1 MAEDSKNYLGAGK
14 KYYGEEDVYLV
25 VGENGGYE
33 GTVTYPK
40 GGSLYENARRNI
52 NAGTDN
58 YVYKTNKEGDEI
70 YTPVSEAKATTTIDP
85 VTGTITVTGPK
96 WLTSQIVNSDSFK
109 KNYSENSAL
118 LGLVNLFRN
127 DPTATITDPTTGNP
141 IKVTDAIK
149 TFQDSMENY
158 SNTFAAIEQFKK
170 NTASKYGVNFTDEN
184 VYIANN
190 FHNKDDYNKSGVIY
204 VPDWAKDMYD
214 WGGLDSWDEKNGTVS
229 AEDFFTKAYA
239 QDFDNPTAKK
249 LQDEALSRMEGFLN
263 YNVYDPSDE
272 EDAKARQEVM
282 GDESYASEL
291 ARTMQMYSIV
301 SQNKPETSAM
311 FDIAMFSASAIS
323 NFIGD
328 LGNAGYNI
336 SKTITGAFEGV
347 ADFALDAMGVD
358 EDDRGGLSF
367 IFLANPAYLGGFIL
381 GETMNFVRDGG
392 DLGKFMN
399 DLQADTDAMWQG
411 KLADQFVA
419 QRDEL
424 NALFDEFNARNAML
438 TGAWSSGEVVGH
450 IAYKIAENIVLLNT
464 VGGLIGKGIAG
475 IGTTGSGI
483 ASFMAKAM
491 SDKAVVNVFKTLGF
505 AGNVVAQGFLET
517 FIDDGQLLDKA
528 IASGE
533 MTPELWDKVK
543 SNVIWNAV
551 GEASGFGASKGITW
565 VLSNTTPGKAISV
578 AATKGTAKIAK
589 YKYAG
594 LHKFFTWLN
603 KGNWSETVGATAEG
617 SGKVIAEAGALGK
630 FNTSMYAVLSEAAD
644 TISKIPIFK
653 ELDEASYEAINNA
666 WEIVFGD
673 KNVLKLV
680 SEETAEDTAETIEKT
695 ASEVSEDTA
704 KASEASVSETI
715 NKNYEAQRKAVMM
728 RMNLEN
734 QIDAIN
740 KGVSIKMSEINT
752 FAGDSYTEYAEAQNK
767 VAMLEQRNKKLT
779 FREGGSI
786 ATKESSEYLSY
797 KMQITRYSNRIK
809 QVEDLMATGMSK
821 GKAVATA
828 HMGNIENYN
837 KSVEYL
843 AAMQKKMGELSQQ
856 LGGELKAAL
865 DDLFPKMARYNQAID
880 DYMMVHG
887 YYTKEQAKQI
897 MDWRASGVFGENG
910 NEFIHTARLFEGKEV
925 EDGVKT
931 FVHEL
936 ENPAAFA
943 TKMVAE
949 DSQFLKPG
957 NINDSFVD
965 PNMVLYGRLRASAA
979 VAQGQEMG
987 RALNAISLP
996 TRQLKGFNLDG
1007 TSQYEAQIITKNLK
1021 ELQKD
1026 FGSAFDAKNGKI
1038 LGDAV
1043 KEAFV
1048 EGNLMK
1054 EGISKVRMSAG
1065 AQADAEVKTVEKEM
1079 SETQKRITKLLDKNK
1094 TAQNAYVDGMDDAA
1108 LNGLLLAAPDG
1119 TNVPV
1124 FNMSGLKANS
1134 FNDWY
1139 NGLPPKAQSIV
1150 KSKIKGQGVD
1160 VSDLGTRVRGNTE
1173 FINTLKKVS
1182 KADPEF
1188 APNLKRAYIKSDA
1201 GKAIRDT
1208 EQYQNFIRSR
1218 AEADLSATQK
1228 TLLASDQKKYA
1239 FLQEKLA
1246 KAQAKA
1252 DGLKVD
1258 FKDYKTFGEDFV
1270 AQIKETSSS
1279 VIEKMASTLK
1289 NNETFQ
1295 GLVKRLEEAG
1305 VETADAERYV
1315 ILQQLSSM
1323 KKGSFSAALLK
1334 SSGDKYSIAQNLARK
1349 SYGKAL
1355 GDKYFTDLSKTIGSG
1370 LEEEIGSEFRRLSG
1384 QLSKIVPSDTLDMES
1399 YWNAIEKEMNDIEA
1413 MGIRSRNGKLYLDDI
1428 KGKRHVVQL
1437 VDNDGVMRFYE
1448 TDPLYAE
1455 LTNWQPSYFTDSTNR
1470 IADAILNFNSNSSAL
1485 FRWGTTGIDIPS
1497 YINQWFRDPINAI
1510 IVGGAK
1516 PFTDLGTGG
1525 FKSFAASVASDS
1537 IPFGQ
1542 KFFGKYATTQITQ
1555 EVIDSTFE
1563 TTEAGLKAAYGADW
1577 LDGLKT
1583 SATKGMTGEAANAAY
1598 KRAVVEFAV
1607 GESGY
1612 EALPGL
1618 GGITEAQFYRAT
1630 ESGNALS
1637 STTLKEVRKEEYEI
1651 ALNKGLSKEEQKQF
1665 ARQYSRMR
1673 QGFDNFFENTSRGN
1687 WRESFLRKSVY
1698 TSQYKNAVESGMSMQ
1713 EAKVWATRYA
1723 LDATTDFGRSFAFG
1737 NRFIKSVPYLGAAIN
1752 GQKSFI
1758 RLLELDPAGVTARL
1772 SFGLILPYMG
1782 FLSESLS
1789 DPANREVYKNIK
1801 EYEKE
1806 DSAIFVYKGSKI
1818 QIPIPQEL
1826 SGFLAPF
1833 RHFVEKAADAQDA
1846 SWLNLV
1852 TSDALGLF
1860 PLDLSGFADLDANDL
1875 LTDDQDTGIWSHISR
1890 GVEKA
1895 ASSLMP
1901 PSVKS
1906 AYMLMSGR
1914 DPYTGREIDTSYVVI
1929 TEDGEE
1935 IMDSTK
1941 SGIAKWLSETTAKW
1955 GWNLTASAAQKVLQ
1969 NFLGRS
1975 TLSVLDGAVGTL
1987 SGGVDMEAFA
1997 EEMAEQVSKPVD
2009 GGSDYNEARSN
2020 WTNAINLAYAK
2031 REELIND
2038 DGLQKALA
2046 VMRDENWDTYNAEK
2060 RQAAFQ
2066 TYKTKMDEYAKFV
2079 LDIAKNMKEKYPDQ
2093 YTSTRVAQI
2102 VSLLTMPTGV
2112 NYNDTDYSQELQK
2125 DSYYD
2130 SRNAAINTL
2139 LRMGFPLETSDVSIL
2154 GQGYYDKYGQY
2165 QFKVNTPYEIQY
2177 LQSAKYGTTDQFQ
2190 SMIKEALKAAD
2201 IKSGTMWEGYYKA
2214 KDKGKAALKEYQSAW
2229 NAQVVKALYPIISRY
2244 GANSVLNDSATRDLL
2259 EDYIFVSNPY
2269 KKKQYLY
2276 QIFGGNQ

>member
-1 MAEDSKNYLGAGK
+1 MASE
-14 KYYGEEDVYLV
+14 YYNVLDENGNVERTLV
-25 VGENGGYE
+25 VPE
-33 GTVTYPK
+33 
-40 GGSLYENARRNI
+40 GGSLRQELESGKQFYKPNRE
-52 NAGTDN
+52 DEED
-58 YVYKTNKEGDEI
+58 YV
-70 YTPVSEAKATTTIDP
+70 PVSEAVADITIDP
-85 VTGTITVTGPK
+85 VNGRIKVDGPE
-96 WLTSQIVNSDSFK
+96 WLTSQIVNSESFK
-109 KNYSENSAL
+109 KNYSENKAL

-127 DPTATITDPTTGNP
+127 DPNATITDPTTGDP
-141 IKVTDAIK
+141 IKVADALN
-149 TFQDSMENY
+149 TYQENATTY
-158 SNTFAAIEQFKK
+158 GRTFAPI
-170 NTASKYGVNFTDEN
+170 TAYKDDVVAKYGASFTDEDAM
-184 VYIANN
+184 IANN
-190 FHNKDDYNKSGVIY
+190 FHDKADYNRSGAIY
-204 VPDWAKDMYD
+204 IPDWAIDKYSWAD
-214 WGGLDSWDEKNGTVS
+214 LDSWDAENKTVS
-229 AEDFFTKAYA
+229 AEDFFTKVFAE
-239 QDFDNPTAKK
+239 DFDNKTAKK

-263 YNVYDPSDE
+263 YNVYDPGDE
-272 EDAKARQEVM
+272 EEAKTRQEVM
-282 GDESYASEL
+282 GDAAYASEL
-291 ARTMQMYSIV
+291 ARTMQMYNLV
-301 SQNKPETSAM
+301 TQNKPETTAA

-328 LGNAGYNI
+328 LGNAGYNL
-336 SKTITGAFEGV
+336 SKLLVEPFEGL
-347 ADFALDAMGVD
+347 ADFALDAVGVG
-358 EDDRGGLSF
+358 EDDRGGMAMMY
-367 IFLANPAYLGGFIL
+367 LANPAYLGGFIL
-381 GETMNFVRDGG
+381 GETMNFIQAGG
-392 DLGKFMN
+392 DVNEFIQG
-399 DLQADTDAMWQG
+399 LQEDANAMWQG
-411 KLADQFVA
+411 DLGERFGA

-424 NALFDEFNARNAML
+424 NKLFDEFNERNAML
-438 TGAWSSGEVVGH
+438 TGAWSAGEVAGH
-450 IAYKIAENIVLLNT
+450 IVYKIAENIVLLNT
-464 VGGLIGKGIAG
+464 VGGAIGKGIAG
-475 IGTTGSGI
+475 LGTTGSGI
-483 ASFMAKAM
+483 ATFMSRTM
-491 SDKAVVNVFKTLGF
+491 SNKAVVNVFKMLGF
-505 AGNVVAQGFLET
+505 AGNVTAQGLLET

-565 VLSNTTPGKAISV
+565 VISNTTPGKAISL
-578 AATKGTAKIAK
+578 AATKGAAKIAK

-680 SEETAEDTAETIEKT
+680 SKETAEDTAETIEKA

-704 KASEASVSETI
+704 KASETSISETI
-715 NKNYEAQRKAVMM
+715 SKNYEAQRKAVMM

-767 VAMLEQRNKKLT
+767 VAMLEQKNKKLT

-828 HMGNIENYN
+828 HMGNIKNYEE
-837 KSVEYL
+837 SVEYL

-897 MDWRASGVFGENG
+897 IDWRASGVFGENG

-1026 FGSAFDAKNGKI
+1026 FGSAFDAKDGKI

-1079 SETQKRITKLLDKNK
+1079 SETQKRINRLLNKNK
-1094 TAQNAYVDGMDDAA
+1094 TAQNGYVDGMDDAA

-1119 TNVPV
+1119 TSVPA

-1239 FLQEKLA
+1239 SLQEKLA

-1270 AQIKETSSS
+1270 AQIKETSNS

-1289 NNETFQ
+1289 KNETFQ

-1323 KKGSFSAALLK
+1323 KKGSFSTALLK

-1349 SYGKAL
+1349 YGKAL

-1384 QLSKIVPSDTLDMES
+1384 QLSKIVPSDALDMES
-1399 YWNAIEKEMNDIEA
+1399 YWSAIEKEMNDIEA

-1437 VDNDGVMRFYE
+1437 IDNDGVMRFYE

-1470 IADAILNFNSNSSAL
+1470 IADAILNFNSNSSAV

-1630 ESGNALS
+1630 ESGNALN

-1758 RLLELDPAGVTARL
+1758 RLLELDPAGVSARL

-1852 TSDALGLF
+1852 TSDALGIF

-1969 NFLGRS
+1969 NLLGRS

-1997 EEMAEQVSKPVD
+1997 EEMAEQVTKPVD
-2009 GGSDYNEARSN
+2009 GGSDYDEARSN

-2046 VMRDENWDTYNAEK
+2046 IMRDENWDTYNAEK

-2112 NYNDTDYSQELQK
+2112 NYSDTDYSQELQK

-2139 LRMGFPLETSDVSIL
+2139 LRMGFPLETSDASIL
-2154 GQGYYDKYGQY
+2154 GYGYYDKYGEY

-2177 LQSAKYGTTDQFQ
+2177 MQSAKYGATDQFQ
-2190 SMIKEALKAAD
+2190 ATIKKLLADAGLKT
-2201 IKSGTMWEGYYKA
+2201 STMWEGYYKA

-2229 NAQVVKALYPIISRY
+2229 NTEVVKALYPLISRY
-2244 GANSVLNDSATRDLL
+2244 GANSVLNDSATRDVL

-2276 QIFGGNQ
+2276 QIFGGDQ

>member
-1 MAEDSKNYLGAGK
+1 MAEQYYKVVDDKGNTK
-14 KYYGEEDVYLV
+14 KILMAPEGGSLRSEMEAERSFYQPNRKGEEDYAPASTAV
-25 VGENGGYE
+25 
-33 GTVTYPK
+33 
-40 GGSLYENARRNI
+40 ADI
-52 NAGTDN
+52 
-58 YVYKTNKEGDEI
+58 
-70 YTPVSEAKATTTIDP
+70 TIDP
-85 VTGTITVTGPK
+85 VKGNINVDGPD
-96 WLTSQIVNSDSFK
+96 WLTSQIINSESFK
-109 KNYSENSAL
+109 KNYSENKAL

-127 DPTATITDPTTGNP
+127 NPTATITDPTTGDP
-141 IKVTDAIK
+141 IKVVDAIK
-149 TFQDSMENY
+149 TFQDGATSYGQTFAPISAYKEDIAKKY
-158 SNTFAAIEQFKK
+158 GATFTDEDVAVSNTF
-170 NTASKYGVNFTDEN
+170 Y
-184 VYIANN
+184 
-190 FHNKDDYNKSGVIY
+190 NKDDYNKSGAIY
-204 VPDWAKDMYD
+204 IPDWAKNMYD
-214 WGGLDSWDEKNGTVS
+214 WGGLGSWDEKNGTVS
-229 AEDFFTKAYA
+229 AEDFFTNVYK
-239 QDFDNPTAKK
+239 QDFDDATGSK
-249 LQDEALSRMEGFLN
+249 LQEEALKRMEGFLD

-272 EDAKARQEVM
+272 EDAKNRQEVM
-282 GDESYASEL
+282 SDAAYASEL
-291 ARTMQMYSIV
+291 ARTMQMYNLV

-311 FDIAMFSASAIS
+311 FDIAMFSASAVS

-336 SKTITGAFEGV
+336 SKTVTGAFEGV
-347 ADFALDAMGVD
+347 ADFALDSMGVD
-358 EDDRGGLSF
+358 EDNRDGLSF
-367 IFLANPAYLGGFIL
+367 IFLANPVYLGGFIL
-381 GETMNFVRDGG
+381 GETMNFVKEGG
-392 DLGKFMN
+392 DLGAFMN
-399 DLQADTDAMWQG
+399 DLQADTNAMWKG
-411 KLADQFVA
+411 ELADQYAA

-450 IAYKIAENIVLLNT
+450 IAYKIAENIALLNT
-464 VGGLIGKGIAG
+464 AGGLIGKGIAG
-475 IGTTGSGI
+475 LGTTGSGI
-483 ASFMAKAM
+483 AAFMAKTL
-491 SDKAVVNVFKTLGF
+491 SDKTVVNIFKTLGF

-517 FIDDGQLLDKA
+517 FIDDGDLLDKA

-565 VLSNTTPGKAISV
+565 VISNTTPGKAISL

-630 FNTSMYAVLSEAAD
+630 FNTSMYAALSEAAD

-715 NKNYEAQRKAVMM
+715 SKNYEAQRKAVMM

-828 HMGNIENYN
+828 HMGNIENYE

-865 DDLFPKMARYNQAID
+865 DDLFPKMARYNQSID

-910 NEFIHTARLFEGKEV
+910 NEFIHTARLFEGE
-925 EDGVKT
+925 EAENGVKT

-1026 FGSAFDAKNGKI
+1026 FGSAFDARDGKI

-1054 EGISKVRMSAG
+1054 EGISKARMSAG
-1065 AQADAEVKTVEKEM
+1065 AQADAEVKSVEKEM
-1079 SETQKRITKLLDKNK
+1079 SETQKRINRLLDKNK
-1094 TAQNAYVDGMDDAA
+1094 TAQNAYVDGIDDSA

-1119 TNVPV
+1119 TDVPI
-1124 FNMSGLKANS
+1124 FNISGLKANS

-1139 NGLPPKAQSIV
+1139 NSLPPKAQFIV

-1208 EQYQNFIRSR
+1208 EQYQSFIRSR

-1239 FLQEKLA
+1239 SLQEKLA

-1270 AQIKETSSS
+1270 AQIKEASNST
-1279 VIEKMASTLK
+1279 VEKMASALK
-1289 NNETFQ
+1289 KNETFQ

-1315 ILQQLSSM
+1315 VLQQLSSM
-1323 KKGSFSAALLK
+1323 KKGSFSTALLK

-1349 SYGKAL
+1349 YGKAL
-1355 GDKYFTDLSKTIGSG
+1355 GDKYFTDLAKTIGSG

-1525 FKSFAASVASDS
+1525 IKSFAASVASDS

-1698 TSQYKNAVESGMSMQ
+1698 TTQYKNAVESGMSMQ

-1758 RLLELDPAGVTARL
+1758 RLLELDPAGVSARL

-1833 RHFVEKAADAQDA
+1833 RHFV
-1846 SWLNLV
+1846 
-1852 TSDALGLF
+1852 
-1860 PLDLSGFADLDANDL
+1860 
-1875 LTDDQDTGIWSHISR
+1875 
-1890 GVEKA
+1890 
-1895 ASSLMP
+1895 
-1901 PSVKS
+1901 
-1906 AYMLMSGR
+1906 
-1914 DPYTGREIDTSYVVI
+1914 
-1929 TEDGEE
+1929 
-1935 IMDSTK
+1935 
-1941 SGIAKWLSETTAKW
+1941 
-1955 GWNLTASAAQKVLQ
+1955 
-1969 NFLGRS
+1969 
-1975 TLSVLDGAVGTL
+1975 
-1987 SGGVDMEAFA
+1987 
-1997 EEMAEQVSKPVD
+1997 
-2009 GGSDYNEARSN
+2009 
-2020 WTNAINLAYAK
+2020 
-2031 REELIND
+2031 
-2038 DGLQKALA
+2038 
-2046 VMRDENWDTYNAEK
+2046 
-2060 RQAAFQ
+2060 
-2066 TYKTKMDEYAKFV
+2066 
-2079 LDIAKNMKEKYPDQ
+2079 
-2093 YTSTRVAQI
+2093 
-2102 VSLLTMPTGV
+2102 
-2112 NYNDTDYSQELQK
+2112 
-2125 DSYYD
+2125 
-2130 SRNAAINTL
+2130 
-2139 LRMGFPLETSDVSIL
+2139 
-2154 GQGYYDKYGQY
+2154 
-2165 QFKVNTPYEIQY
+2165 
-2177 LQSAKYGTTDQFQ
+2177 
-2190 SMIKEALKAAD
+2190 
-2201 IKSGTMWEGYYKA
+2201 
-2214 KDKGKAALKEYQSAW
+2214 
-2229 NAQVVKALYPIISRY
+2229 
-2244 GANSVLNDSATRDLL
+2244 
-2259 EDYIFVSNPY
+2259 
-2269 KKKQYLY
+2269 
-2276 QIFGGNQ
+2276 